1 VKKSV
6 LITGAAGF
14 IGRYVAKEFSSQ
26 GYEVVGMGWGK
37 FPDHVLW
44 GVSTWH
50 ECEVTLE
57 TLCAFANTP
66 DVIVHCAGG
75 SSVGYS
81 VEYPRQDFCRTVDA
95 TSYVL
100 EYMRL
105 HSPDSKLVYP
115 SSAAVY
121 GQVNVV
127 PILEDIEL
135 SPISPYGSHKLMA
148 EQLCQMYARQYHLSI
163 AIVRLFSIYG
173 EGLRKQLLWDA
184 CQKLSQGDRTFFGT
198 GEEIRDWLHV
208 HDVSKFLMVAK
219 TYADSSCPIVN
230 VGSGEGVKVRDI
242 LNHLSCALGHNEVI
256 EFSSQPKAGD
266 PNAYIADIS
275 KIDAWGWQAYIDWH
289 QGISDY
295 VIWYQQQC
303 Q

>member
-1 VKKSV
+1 MKKRV

-26 GYEVVGMGWGK
+26 GYEVVGIGRGK
-37 FPDHVLW
+37 FTDYAEW
-44 GVSTWH
+44 GISCWH
-50 ECEVTLE
+50 ECEITLE
-57 TLCAFANTP
+57 TLRAFVNQP

-75 SSVGYS
+75 ASVGYS
-81 VEYPRQDFCRTVDA
+81 VEQPRQDFCRTVDT

-105 HSPDSKLVYP
+105 HSPNSKLVYP

-127 PILEDIEL
+127 PISEDIEL

-242 LNHLSCALGHNEVI
+242 LNHLSCGLGHNEGI
-256 EFSSQPKAGD
+256 AFSSQPKAGD

-275 KIDAWGWQAYIDWH
+275 KIGTWGWQAYIDWH